1 MLFLKPTLGHTAV
14 SVSFFPGERKV
25 MCLRKPAYHGKPSQ
39 IPLEVTD
46 LSLGLNH
53 VLVFLFG
60 LENTD
65 LIFHISILPHTFL
78 TVKIKGN
85 MEHH

>member
-1 MLFLKPTLGHTAV
+1 
-14 SVSFFPGERKV
+14 

-65 LIFHISILPHTFL
+65 LIEVPRFNPKVLKILGDE
-78 TVKIKGN
+78 VKLLNIFYNETDSKNHGQDLSLAL
-85 MEHH
+85 